1 MNHSSNETFSGPDTG
16 TVHGVARLARWSLAH
31 RWIVVAAWVVLALA
45 GGMAAAQSGHRLS
58 VAFDLPGQPAY
69 ETNTAIVSK
78 FGSGGDNPPLV
89 VVVRLP
95 RGTTAD
101 SPGVKSQLAAA
112 FGRAAAALPGGRS
125 ASWTGTGDRAFVSAD
140 RRTAFQLLYPVPDL
154 ASSDPYAAAL
164 PRLTRAVAGLRV
176 DGAPVRLT
184 GAGILASGGS
194 GGSSSVLAETLLAG
208 AGALVVLA
216 VVFGSLVAIT
226 PLLIA
231 TVAIPSAFVFIYALT
246 YAITVSTLV
255 QNIVALVGLG
265 VAIDYALLIVTRWRE
280 ERGRG
285 LDNRAAV
292 LRASATAGT
301 SVLFSGITVAVSL
314 AALALTSVPFLRSIG
329 LAAMLIPLISIAVSA
344 TLLPVVL
351 DAAGPALE
359 WPRRQPA
366 RTLSPLWT
374 AIARRVT
381 ARPGWSAAGAL
392 AILAVLIA
400 PVFSLNLGEPQAT
413 ATAATATASA
423 RAGLD
428 ALVTSGI
435 GPGVLRPAEILLP
448 AGRAVPAPGGPITVV
463 SPAAWTRDG
472 LHIVNAWSP
481 ADPSSPAGKA
491 ALAEIKAAAAAV
503 PGARTGGSPAQD
515 ADFITALYGPNLAVI
530 IAAIAV
536 VTFVLLARAL
546 RSLWLPVKALLLN
559 LVSLAAAFGV
569 LVFIWQHGHGTTTLF
584 SSPATGA
591 ITLWVPLAV
600 FALLFGLSMDYEVF
614 ILTRINEEYEQ
625 AGDVRPAVIRGIG
638 HTGRLVTSGAL
649 ILCLAFIA
657 LGGVPVT
664 DVKILS
670 TGLAA
675 GIIIDATV
683 IRGVLAPAL
692 VALFGRAN
700 WWLPRPAARLL
711 RVTPLTPGA
720 AHDSPAPP
728 SGVRP
733 ASRR

>member
-1 MNHSSNETFSGPDTG
+1 M
-16 TVHGVARLARWSLAH
+16 ARWSLAH
-31 RWIVVAAWVVLALA
+31 RWIVVASWIILALA

-69 ETNTAIVSK
+69 ETNAAIVRE

-89 VVVRLP
+89 VVIRLP
-95 RGTTAD
+95 QGTTVD
-101 SPGVKSQLAAA
+101 SPGVRGKLASA
-112 FGRAAAALPGGRS
+112 FGRVAAELPGARS
-125 ASWTGTGDRAFVSAD
+125 ASWVSTGDRAFVSAD
-140 RRTAFQLLYPVPDL
+140 GRTAFQLLYPVPDF
-154 ASSDPYAAAL
+154 ASSDPYASVV
-164 PRLTRAVAGLRV
+164 PRLTSSVAGLRV
-176 DGAPVRLT
+176 DGAPVLVT
-184 GAGILASGGS
+184 GASILSSGGS
-194 GGSSSVLAETLLAG
+194 SGGSSVLAETLLAG

-216 VVFGSLVAIT
+216 IVFGSLIAVT

-231 TVAIPSAFVFIYALT
+231 AIAIPSAFVFIYALT
-246 YAITVSTLV
+246 YAITMSTLV

-292 LRASATAGT
+292 LRASATAGR

-329 LAAMLIPLISIAVSA
+329 LAAMLIPLISIGVSA

-359 WPRRQPA
+359 WPRRRPA
-366 RTLSPLWT
+366 RTVSRLWT
-374 AIARRVT
+374 RIARRVT

-392 AILAVLIA
+392 VILAVLIV

-413 ATAATATASA
+413 ATAATAPAGA
-423 RAGLD
+423 RAGLN
-428 ALVTSGI
+428 ALVVSGI

-448 AGRAVPAPGGPITVV
+448 AGRTLPPGERITVV
-463 SPAAWTRDG
+463 SPAAWVRGGQRIAD
-472 LHIVNAWSP
+472 AWSP
-481 ADPSSPAGKA
+481 ADPSTTTGKA
-491 ALAEIKAAAAAV
+491 ALDVIRASASAV
-503 PGARTGGSPAQD
+503 PGARLGGSPAQD
-515 ADFITALYGPNLAVI
+515 ADFITALYGRNLAVI
-530 IAAIAV
+530 IAAIVV

-559 LVSLAAAFGV
+559 LISLAAAFGV
-569 LVFIWQHGHGTTTLF
+569 LTFIWQEGHGTTALF

-625 AGDVRPAVIRGIG
+625 GGEVRPAVVRGIG

-711 RVTPLTPGA
+711 RVAPLAPVRDRPPGPR
-720 AHDSPAPP
+720 PA
-728 SGVRP
+728 GDAGTP
-733 ASRR
+733 ASRGDETR

>member
-1 MNHSSNETFSGPDTG
+1 M
-16 TVHGVARLARWSLAH
+16 ARWSLAH
-31 RWIVVAAWVVLALA
+31 RWIVVASWIILALA

-69 ETNTAIVSK
+69 ETNAAIVRE

-89 VVVRLP
+89 VVIRLP
-95 RGTTAD
+95 QGTTVD
-101 SPGVKSQLAAA
+101 SPGVRGKLASA
-112 FGRAAAALPGGRS
+112 FGRVAAELPGARS
-125 ASWTGTGDRAFVSAD
+125 ASWVSTGDRAFVSAD
-140 RRTAFQLLYPVPDL
+140 GRTAFQLLYPVPDF
-154 ASSDPYAAAL
+154 ASSDPYASVV
-164 PRLTRAVAGLRV
+164 PRLTSSVAGLRV
-176 DGAPVRLT
+176 DGAPVLVT
-184 GAGILASGGS
+184 GASILSSGGS
-194 GGSSSVLAETLLAG
+194 SGGSSVLAETLLAG

-216 VVFGSLVAIT
+216 IVFGSLIAVT

-231 TVAIPSAFVFIYALT
+231 AIAIPSAFVFIYALT
-246 YAITVSTLV
+246 YAITMSTLV

-292 LRASATAGT
+292 LRASATAGR

-329 LAAMLIPLISIAVSA
+329 LAAMLIPLISIGVSA

-359 WPRRQPA
+359 WPRRRPA
-366 RTLSPLWT
+366 GTVSRLWT
-374 AIARRVT
+374 RIARRVT

-392 AILAVLIA
+392 VILAVLIV

-413 ATAATATASA
+413 ATAATAPAGA
-423 RAGLD
+423 RAGLN
-428 ALVTSGI
+428 ALVVSGI

-448 AGRAVPAPGGPITVV
+448 AGRTLPPGERITVV
-463 SPAAWTRDG
+463 SPAAWVRGGQRIAD
-472 LHIVNAWSP
+472 AWSP
-481 ADPSSPAGKA
+481 ADPSTTTGKA
-491 ALAEIKAAAAAV
+491 ALDVIRASASAV
-503 PGARTGGSPAQD
+503 PGARLGGSPAQD
-515 ADFITALYGPNLAVI
+515 ADFITALYGRNLAVI
-530 IAAIAV
+530 IAAIVV

-559 LVSLAAAFGV
+559 LISLAAAFGV
-569 LVFIWQHGHGTTTLF
+569 LTFIWQEGHGTTALF

-625 AGDVRPAVIRGIG
+625 GGEVRPAVVRGIG

-711 RVTPLTPGA
+711 RVAPLAPVRDRPPGPR
-720 AHDSPAPP
+720 PA
-728 SGVRP
+728 GDAGTP
-733 ASRR
+733 ASRGDETR

>member
-1 MNHSSNETFSGPDTG
+1 M
-16 TVHGVARLARWSLAH
+16 ARWSLAH
-31 RWIVVAAWVVLALA
+31 RWIVVASWIILALA

-69 ETNTAIVSK
+69 ETNAAIVRE

-89 VVVRLP
+89 VVIRLP
-95 RGTTAD
+95 QGTTVD
-101 SPGVKSQLAAA
+101 SPGVRGKLASA
-112 FGRAAAALPGGRS
+112 FGRVAAELPGARS
-125 ASWTGTGDRAFVSAD
+125 ASWVSTGDRAFVSAD
-140 RRTAFQLLYPVPDL
+140 GRTAFQLLYPVPDF
-154 ASSDPYAAAL
+154 ASSDPYASVV
-164 PRLTRAVAGLRV
+164 PRLTSSVAGLRV
-176 DGAPVRLT
+176 DGAPVLVT
-184 GAGILASGGS
+184 GASILSSGGS
-194 GGSSSVLAETLLAG
+194 SGGSSVLAETLLAG

-216 VVFGSLVAIT
+216 IVFGSLIAVT

-231 TVAIPSAFVFIYALT
+231 AIAIPSAFVFIYALT
-246 YAITVSTLV
+246 YAITMSTLV

-292 LRASATAGT
+292 LRASATAGR

-329 LAAMLIPLISIAVSA
+329 LAAMLIPLISIGVSA

-359 WPRRQPA
+359 WPRRRPA
-366 RTLSPLWT
+366 RTVSRLWT
-374 AIARRVT
+374 RIARRVT

-392 AILAVLIA
+392 VILAVLIV

-413 ATAATATASA
+413 ATAATAPAGA
-423 RAGLD
+423 RAGLN
-428 ALVTSGI
+428 ALVVSGI

-448 AGRAVPAPGGPITVV
+448 AGRTLPPGERITVV
-463 SPAAWTRDG
+463 SPAAWVRGGQRIAD
-472 LHIVNAWSP
+472 AWSP
-481 ADPSSPAGKA
+481 ADPSTTTGKA
-491 ALAEIKAAAAAV
+491 ALDVIRASASAV
-503 PGARTGGSPAQD
+503 PGARLGGSPAQD
-515 ADFITALYGPNLAVI
+515 ADFITALYGRNLAVI
-530 IAAIAV
+530 IAAIVV
-536 VTFVLLARAL
+536 VTFVLLAQAL

-559 LVSLAAAFGV
+559 LISLAAAFGV
-569 LVFIWQHGHGTTTLF
+569 LTFIWQEGHGTTALF

-625 AGDVRPAVIRGIG
+625 GGEVRPAVVRGIG

-711 RVTPLTPGA
+711 RVAPLAPVRDRPPGPR
-720 AHDSPAPP
+720 PA
-728 SGVRP
+728 GDAGTP
-733 ASRR
+733 ASRGDETR

>member
-1 MNHSSNETFSGPDTG
+1 M
-16 TVHGVARLARWSLAH
+16 ARWSLAH
-31 RWIVVAAWVVLALA
+31 RWIVVASWIILALA

-69 ETNTAIVSK
+69 ETNAAIVRE

-89 VVVRLP
+89 VVIRLP
-95 RGTTAD
+95 QGTTVD
-101 SPGVKSQLAAA
+101 SPGVRGKLASA
-112 FGRAAAALPGGRS
+112 FGRVAAELPGARS
-125 ASWTGTGDRAFVSAD
+125 ASWVSTGDRAFVSAD
-140 RRTAFQLLYPVPDL
+140 GRTAFQLLYPVPDF
-154 ASSDPYAAAL
+154 ASSDPYASVV
-164 PRLTRAVAGLRV
+164 PRLTSSVAGLRV
-176 DGAPVRLT
+176 DGAPVLVT
-184 GAGILASGGS
+184 GASILSSGGS
-194 GGSSSVLAETLLAG
+194 SGGSSVLAETLLAG

-216 VVFGSLVAIT
+216 IVFGSLIAVT

-231 TVAIPSAFVFIYALT
+231 AIAIPSAFVFIYALT
-246 YAITVSTLV
+246 YAITMSTLV

-292 LRASATAGT
+292 LRASATAGR

-329 LAAMLIPLISIAVSA
+329 LAAMLIPLISIGVSA

-359 WPRRQPA
+359 WPRRRPA
-366 RTLSPLWT
+366 GTVSRLWT
-374 AIARRVT
+374 RIARRVT

-392 AILAVLIA
+392 VILAVLIV

-413 ATAATATASA
+413 ATAATAPAGA
-423 RAGLD
+423 RAGLN
-428 ALVTSGI
+428 ALVVSGI

-448 AGRAVPAPGGPITVV
+448 AGRTLPPGERITVV
-463 SPAAWTRDG
+463 SPAAWVRGGQRIAD
-472 LHIVNAWSP
+472 AWSP
-481 ADPSSPAGKA
+481 ADPSTTTGKA
-491 ALAEIKAAAAAV
+491 ALDVIRASASAV
-503 PGARTGGSPAQD
+503 PGARLGGSPAQD
-515 ADFITALYGPNLAVI
+515 ADFITALYGRNLAVI
-530 IAAIAV
+530 IAAIVV
-536 VTFVLLARAL
+536 VTLVLLAQAL

-559 LVSLAAAFGV
+559 LISLAAAFGV
-569 LVFIWQHGHGTTTLF
+569 LTFIWQEGHGTTALF

-625 AGDVRPAVIRGIG
+625 GGEVRPAVVRGIG

-711 RVTPLTPGA
+711 RVAPLAPVRDRPPGPR
-720 AHDSPAPP
+720 PA
-728 SGVRP
+728 GDAGTP
-733 ASRR
+733 ASRGDETR

>member
-1 MNHSSNETFSGPDTG
+1 M
-16 TVHGVARLARWSLAH
+16 ARWSLAH
-31 RWIVVAAWVVLALA
+31 RWIVVASWIILALA

-69 ETNTAIVSK
+69 ETNAAIVRE

-89 VVVRLP
+89 VVIRLP
-95 RGTTAD
+95 QGTTVD
-101 SPGVKSQLAAA
+101 SPGVRGKLASA
-112 FGRAAAALPGGRS
+112 FGRVAAELPGARS
-125 ASWTGTGDRAFVSAD
+125 ASWVSTGDRAFVSAD
-140 RRTAFQLLYPVPDL
+140 GRTAFQLLYPVPDF
-154 ASSDPYAAAL
+154 ASSDPYASVV
-164 PRLTRAVAGLRV
+164 PRLTSSVAGLRV
-176 DGAPVRLT
+176 DGAPVLVT
-184 GAGILASGGS
+184 GASILSSGGS
-194 GGSSSVLAETLLAG
+194 SGGSSVLAETLLAG

-216 VVFGSLVAIT
+216 IVFGSLIAVT

-231 TVAIPSAFVFIYALT
+231 AIAIPSAFVFIYALT
-246 YAITVSTLV
+246 YAITMSTLV

-292 LRASATAGT
+292 LRASATAGR

-329 LAAMLIPLISIAVSA
+329 LAAMLIPLISIGVSA

-359 WPRRQPA
+359 WPRRRPA
-366 RTLSPLWT
+366 RTVSRLWT
-374 AIARRVT
+374 RIAGRVT

-392 AILAVLIA
+392 VILAVLIV

-413 ATAATATASA
+413 ATAATAPAGA
-423 RAGLD
+423 RAGLN
-428 ALVTSGI
+428 ALVVSGI

-448 AGRAVPAPGGPITVV
+448 AGRTLPPGERITVV
-463 SPAAWTRDG
+463 SPAAWVRGGQRIAD
-472 LHIVNAWSP
+472 AWSP
-481 ADPSSPAGKA
+481 ADPSTTTGKA
-491 ALAEIKAAAAAV
+491 ALDVIRASASAV
-503 PGARTGGSPAQD
+503 PGARLGGSPAQD
-515 ADFITALYGPNLAVI
+515 ADFITSLYGRNLAVI
-530 IAAIAV
+530 IAAIVV
-536 VTFVLLARAL
+536 VTFVLLAQAL

-559 LVSLAAAFGV
+559 LISLAAAFGV
-569 LVFIWQHGHGTTTLF
+569 LTFIWQEGHGTTALF

-625 AGDVRPAVIRGIG
+625 GGEVRPAVVRGIG

-711 RVTPLTPGA
+711 RVAPLAPVRDRPPGPR
-720 AHDSPAPP
+720 PA
-728 SGVRP
+728 GDAGTP
-733 ASRR
+733 ASRGDETR

>member
-1 MNHSSNETFSGPDTG
+1 M
-16 TVHGVARLARWSLAH
+16 ARWSLAH
-31 RWIVVAAWVVLALA
+31 RWIVVASWIILALA

-69 ETNTAIVSK
+69 ETNAAIVRE

-89 VVVRLP
+89 VVIRLP
-95 RGTTAD
+95 QGTTVD
-101 SPGVKSQLAAA
+101 SPGVRGKLASA
-112 FGRAAAALPGGRS
+112 FGRVAAELPGARS
-125 ASWTGTGDRAFVSAD
+125 ASWVSTGDRAFVSAD
-140 RRTAFQLLYPVPDL
+140 GRTAFQLLYPVPDF
-154 ASSDPYAAAL
+154 ASSDPYASVV
-164 PRLTRAVAGLRV
+164 PRLTSSVAGLRV
-176 DGAPVRLT
+176 DGAPVLVT
-184 GAGILASGGS
+184 GASILSSGGS
-194 GGSSSVLAETLLAG
+194 SGGSSVLAETLLAG

-216 VVFGSLVAIT
+216 TVFGSLIAVT

-231 TVAIPSAFVFIYALT
+231 AIAIPSAFVFIYALT
-246 YAITVSTLV
+246 YAITMSTLV

-292 LRASATAGT
+292 LRASATAGR

-329 LAAMLIPLISIAVSA
+329 LAAMLIPLISIGVSA

-359 WPRRQPA
+359 WPRRRPA
-366 RTLSPLWT
+366 RTVSRLWT
-374 AIARRVT
+374 RIARRVT

-392 AILAVLIA
+392 VILAVLIV

-413 ATAATATASA
+413 ATAATAPAGA
-423 RAGLD
+423 RAGLN
-428 ALVTSGI
+428 ALVVSGI

-448 AGRAVPAPGGPITVV
+448 AGRTLPPGERITVV
-463 SPAAWTRDG
+463 SPAAWVRGGQRIAD
-472 LHIVNAWSP
+472 AWSP
-481 ADPSSPAGKA
+481 ADPSTTTGKA
-491 ALAEIKAAAAAV
+491 ALDVIRASASAV
-503 PGARTGGSPAQD
+503 PGARLGGSPAQD
-515 ADFITALYGPNLAVI
+515 ADFITALYGRNLAVI
-530 IAAIAV
+530 IAAIVV
-536 VTFVLLARAL
+536 VTFVLLAQAL

-559 LVSLAAAFGV
+559 LISLAAAFGV
-569 LVFIWQHGHGTTTLF
+569 LTFIWQEGHGTTALF

-625 AGDVRPAVIRGIG
+625 GGEVRPAVVRGIG

-711 RVTPLTPGA
+711 RVAPLAPVRDRPPGPR
-720 AHDSPAPP
+720 PA
-728 SGVRP
+728 GDAGTP
-733 ASRR
+733 ASRGDETR